1 MQAIC
6 RLKSNVKMIGMIFF
20 LFEILY
26 LFKPKGLTFENDFK
40 EKD

>member
-1 MQAIC
+1 MQVIC
-6 RLKSNVKMIGMIFF
+6 RLKSNVKTIGMIF

-26 LFKPKGLTFENDFK
+26 LFTPKGLTFENDFK

>member
-1 MQAIC
+1 MQVIC
-6 RLKSNVKMIGMIFF
+6 RLKSNVKTIGMI

-26 LFKPKGLTFENDFK
+26 LFTPKGLTFENDFK